1 MLHLFSSKFDLEQS
15 ELEMIKEY
23 LSVGEAAMLE
33 QTRKPVPLLNEVEP
47 ISDNEEEG
55 CGAEETPEDDTD
67 GSDNETE
74 EELSA
79 TRPVAQ
85 TRQAGRKRRRK
96 KTSEALD
103 DADNGLPLPEM
114 PVEETTQTRSGR
126 VRKKPKLPEGFE
138 IDKLSC

>member
-1 MLHLFSSKFDLEQS
+1 
-15 ELEMIKEY
+15 
-23 LSVGEAAMLE
+23 
-33 QTRKPVPLLNEVEP
+33 
-47 ISDNEEEG
+47 
-55 CGAEETPEDDTD
+55 
-67 GSDNETE
+67 
-74 EELSA
+74 
-79 TRPVAQ
+79 VAQ